1 MFTSVLVILT
11 TVIIVANA
19 YKLPEVVISNEDS
32 SVKNQKL
39 EQNKGVLEGDIM
51 QAPARNHGVAKIGT
65 SVRWPNGIVPYEFAT
80 GYTAEQQA
88 AIVSRIRKLES
99 LTAINNVVCIQ
110 FRPRV
115 SSDVYYI
122 TIRNGEGCYSYIGQ
136 NTGVTM
142 ERTVSLKYPGCFD
155 DGRMMHE
162 FIHTLGFYHEQSRPD
177 RDSYV
182 KINWENM
189 QTDMRSNFEKY
200 DNTVVNTL
208 NTAYDYASIMHY
220 EKTAFTN
227 NFLPT
232 IEPLQ
237 ANVKIGQRY
246 KLSSTDI
253 QEIQQFYNCSAA
265 GTLLTT
271 TPTSTTTNLFSS
283 FDDANNDNWEF
294 NFTINF
300 PSAYTMDFAITTY
313 SSGVT
318 GPFQIVAT
326 GSNKATFARI
336 SSIANPS
343 TTSTTKLTTTTTKTT
358 TSTTTTTKLTTTT
371 ITSTTTTTTKPTT
384 TTTKPSTTTSTTT
397 TKPTTTT
404 TKPSTTTS
412 TTTTKP
418 TTTSTTASTTTTKPT
433 TTSTTTTKPTT
444 TSTTTTKSTT
454 AIFTT
459 TTITA
464 AGGTINGNTVE
475 LYNTTT
481 KIWSAGP
488 SMFDARILHT
498 ATLLP
503 DGRLIATG
511 GYYNRYLKTAEIY
524 NPTTNTRSTI
534 SSMNTARYGHQAIY
548 LPAPSNKLLV
558 MGGVGNNSVMLQ
570 SCELY
575 DFASNTW
582 TYTTSM
588 IEKRVYFTATYLPSL
603 SKVLAIGGTAT

>member
-1 MFTSVLVILT
+1 
-11 TVIIVANA
+11 
-19 YKLPEVVISNEDS
+19 
-32 SVKNQKL
+32 
-39 EQNKGVLEGDIM
+39 
-51 QAPARNHGVAKIGT
+51 PA
-65 SVRWPNGIVPYEFAT
+65 
-80 GYTAEQQA
+80 
-88 AIVSRIRKLES
+88 
-99 LTAINNVVCIQ
+99 
-110 FRPRV
+110 
-115 SSDVYYI
+115 
-122 TIRNGEGCYSYIGQ
+122 
-136 NTGVTM
+136 
-142 ERTVSLKYPGCFD
+142 
-155 DGRMMHE
+155 
-162 FIHTLGFYHEQSRPD
+162 
-177 RDSYV
+177 
-182 KINWENM
+182 
-189 QTDMRSNFEKY
+189 
-200 DNTVVNTL
+200 
-208 NTAYDYASIMHY
+208 
-220 EKTAFTN
+220 
-227 NFLPT
+227 
-232 IEPLQ
+232 
-237 ANVKIGQRY
+237 
-246 KLSSTDI
+246 
-253 QEIQQFYNCSAA
+253 
-265 GTLLTT
+265 
-271 TPTSTTTNLFSS
+271 TNLFSS

-397 TKPTTTT
+397 TKPTTT
-404 TKPSTTTS
+404 
-412 TTTTKP
+412 
-418 TTTSTTASTTTTKPT
+418 STTASTTTTKPT

-464 AGGTINGNTVE
+464 AGRWSTTGSLAISRAYHTSTVLLNDRVITIGGTINGNTVE

-603 SKVLAIGGTAT
+603 SKVLAIGGTATLYGSAEMFTVSSTQWIRSLNTMANDRYFHTATLIPATGQVLIVGGYENPDKTYMFNPTNNSFTTAASLGQGRIEPTAILLPSGLVLVAGGSFNNTLLYRSAEVYDYRLNAWRPVATMNLARFHHTAVLLNNSSLQAPLL